1 MGPAQRTLYRHVMLE
16 NYSHL
21 ISVGYCI
28 TKPEVIFKLER
39 GEEPL
44 SLEEFPSHGYCGEQR
59 PIVEPWMATCKFSR
73 PQALCNKPEDQGIQ
87 ADEEKQYVL
96 FHPVLSRAATVQ
108 THRRCSEKHTQQHAA
123 ALQHRA
129 CFEEICMYL

>member
-1 MGPAQRTLYRHVMLE
+1 MDRISVCASVSFKDVAVELTQEEWQHMGPAQRTLYRHVMLE

-21 ISVGYCI
+21 ISV
-28 TKPEVIFKLER
+28 
-39 GEEPL
+39 
-44 SLEEFPSHGYCGEQR
+44 GEQR